1 VDACED
7 SDDDVEEISSK
18 WGQIRLDDNI
28 SDTASTI
35 SSASS
40 EIENDIDMFETD
52 DDANFRKFNNEVF
65 ESLERGHSDGVKV
78 DNLVLEINSS
88 RHAYAVTQSQV
99 VQSVVTSILQLGAS
113 QLDGNGS
120 SAKKL
125 LIEVKKMLKMFVEL
139 LLKYV
144 KTSGAQVDCLKAL
157 ESVCLEES
165 HFLPIIAKVIEDLH
179 DKDILSEEAI
189 VKWFRNICHS
199 NDVKARVQPFI
210 DWLLAED
217 SEDDEDESDDDQ

>member
-1 VDACED
+1 
-7 SDDDVEEISSK
+7 
-18 WGQIRLDDNI
+18 
-28 SDTASTI
+28 
-35 SSASS
+35 
-40 EIENDIDMFETD
+40 MFETD

-99 VQSVVTSILQLGAS
+99 VQSVVTSILQLGKYVWFHKKKLLFNFSIVWFDEFFSSILQLGAS

-165 HFLPIIAKVIEDLH
+165 HFLPIIAKVHTFFE
-179 DKDILSEEAI
+179 ILCTFVII
-189 VKWFRNICHS
+189 VFS
-199 NDVKARVQPFI
+199 NFVYFH
-210 DWLLAED
+210 
-217 SEDDEDESDDDQ
+217 

>member
-1 VDACED
+1 
-7 SDDDVEEISSK
+7 
-18 WGQIRLDDNI
+18 
-28 SDTASTI
+28 
-35 SSASS
+35 
-40 EIENDIDMFETD
+40 MFETD

-99 VQSVVTSILQLGAS
+99 VQSVVTSILQLGMWISRIFFFNFSIVWFHEFFSSTLQLGAS

-165 HFLPIIAKVIEDLH
+165 HFLPIIAKVHTFFENLCTFVI
-179 DKDILSEEAI
+179 I
-189 VKWFRNICHS
+189 VFS
-199 NDVKARVQPFI
+199 NFVYFH
-210 DWLLAED
+210 
-217 SEDDEDESDDDQ
+217 